1 MSFMQLR
8 PSKRQGNETP
18 GLGRGATGLLDESPP
33 EPPIA
38 GGLSRPRSRQ
48 ALAALSPV
56 PRQKADARRGDW
68 RQARVGGLALVDGL
82 LALLVVTATAGRI
95 TGYAVV
101 VSLVV
106 PIALAT
112 VGAYR
117 KAWSQDTTV
126 SAMLARLLFA
136 AILSMWVAL
145 VLVDLIAGARDLAA
159 PLVASG
165 VLPLMWLLTRSA
177 SGSPVA
183 EAPLRVVIVGTGAM
197 LEKLLATPDPRRD
210 REVLGY
216 FVSGPGFAPLESGR
230 VCLGGCM
237 ALPNFL
243 AAHPVDRVVIAGLE
257 KDDLGRALR
266 ACDAAGAQIEMH
278 VPGLDGA
285 CNRTHLSFVNG
296 VPMLRVREEPA
307 PQWSYA
313 VKRAID
319 VVGASLGLLILA
331 PALAVVAL
339 GARITQGGP
348 VLFRQWRVGRH
359 GRPFEII
366 KFRTMSVDAEVRTNG
381 FAAGVATGTLSIG
394 DAVSGL
400 KHAAGSHVT
409 KCGAFLRATSLDEL
423 PQLWNVLRGDMSLVG
438 PRPLRHFEHA
448 QLEPAIAE
456 RRSRMRPGMT
466 GLWQVRGRSN
476 VSWDE
481 RIKLDDVQVRNWT
494 LRDDAEILIETV
506 PALFSGR

>member
-1 MSFMQLR
+1 MSFIQLR
-8 PSKRQGNETP
+8 PSKRQRTEAP
-18 GLGRGATGLLDESPP
+18 GLGRATRGLLPESSN
-33 EPPIA
+33 ERPIA
-38 GGLSRPRSRQ
+38 GGRARPRSRQ
-48 ALAALSPV
+48 VLAPV
-56 PRQKADARRGDW
+56 PPPALQTSRVRRGER
-68 RQARVGGLALVDGL
+68 RQVRVGGLALVDGL
-82 LALLVVTATAGRI
+82 LSLLVVTTTAGRL

-101 VSLVV
+101 VSLVA

-117 KAWSQDTTV
+117 KAWSQDTTL

-136 AILSMWVAL
+136 AILAMWVAMM
-145 VLVDLIAGARDLAA
+145 LVDLVAGARDLAA

-165 VLPLMWLLTRSA
+165 VLPLMWLLTRSG
-177 SGSPVA
+177 SRSPVA

-197 LEKLLATPDPRRD
+197 LEKLLATPDPRHD
-210 REVLGY
+210 RKVLGY
-216 FVSGPGFAPLESGR
+216 FVSDPGFAPLDSGR
-230 VCLGGCM
+230 ACLGGCS
-237 ALPNFL
+237 ALPDFL
-243 AAHPVDRVVIAGLE
+243 AAHRVDRVVIAGLE
-257 KDDLGRALR
+257 KDDLGRAMH
-266 ACDAAGAQIEMH
+266 ACDAAGARIEMH

-285 CNRTHLSFVNG
+285 SNRTHLSFVNG

-331 PALAVVAL
+331 PVLALVAL
-339 GARITQGGP
+339 VSRVTQGGP
-348 VLFRQWRVGRH
+348 VLFRQWRVGLH

-381 FAAGVATGTLSIG
+381 FAAGVATGSLSIG

-400 KHAAGSHVT
+400 KRAAGTHVT
-409 KCGAFLRATSLDEL
+409 RSGAFLRATSLDEL

-466 GLWQVRGRSN
+466 GLWQVRGRSD